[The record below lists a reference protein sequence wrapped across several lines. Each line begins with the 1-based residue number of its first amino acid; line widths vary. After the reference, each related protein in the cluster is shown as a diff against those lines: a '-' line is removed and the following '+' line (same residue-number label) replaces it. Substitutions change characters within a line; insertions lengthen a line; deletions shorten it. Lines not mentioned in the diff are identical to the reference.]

1 VNERQ
6 TGERVLG
13 ALNIVLAGM
22 SVIILYRVI
31 AGPDAFTRVYMR
43 VLRTVSNTAKSQA
56 DNWSTI
62 AAKCDTQYHRV
73 SM

>member
-13 ALNIVLAGM
+13 ALNIILAGM
-22 SVIILYRVI
+22 SVVILYRVI
-31 AGPDAFTRVYMR
+31 AGPDAFTRIHMR
-43 VLRTVSNTAKSQA
+43 VLRSVSNTAKAQA
-56 DNWSTI
+56 DNWSAI

-73 SM
+73 TM